1 MQAIDELLTNASDS
15 FDSNKDAKILDIGAG
30 KGQIGMFLSEKGYTE
45 IYGQEGS
52 LAKKQLLM
60 QKGHYKDIENFIV
73 GNQPLP
79 RKYRRAFDVVTCA
92 GGLGTN
98 LLPAECFNDM
108 LSALKPG
115 GHAIFTVSQKHLK
128 PEDSF
133 NMGYI
138 DAIEKLIEKGKWN
151 PILHNKFIKYHHMEI
166 GAYS

>member
-1 MQAIDELLTNASDS
+1 M
-15 FDSNKDAKILDIGAG
+15 DIGAG
-30 KGQIGMFLSEKGYTE
+30 KGQIGKFLSEKGYTE

-52 LAKKQLLM
+52 EAKKQLLM
-60 QKGHYKDIENFIV
+60 QKGHYKDIERFIV

-79 RKYRRAFDVVTCA
+79 RIYRRAFDVVTCA

-98 LLPAECFNDM
+98 LLPAECFTDM
-108 LSALKPG
+108 LSALKPKG
-115 GHAIFTVSQKHLK
+115 YVVFTVSQKHLK

-138 DAIEKLIEKGKWN
+138 DAIEKLIDEGKWH
-151 PILHNKFIKYHHMEI
+151 PLQHNKFIKYHHMEI